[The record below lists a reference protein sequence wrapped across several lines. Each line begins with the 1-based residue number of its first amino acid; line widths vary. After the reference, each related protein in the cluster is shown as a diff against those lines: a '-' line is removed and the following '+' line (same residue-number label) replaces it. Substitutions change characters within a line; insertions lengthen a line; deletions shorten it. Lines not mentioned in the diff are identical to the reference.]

1 MQTTN
6 KKTEYKKEFVK
17 FNRVIIKY
25 NLAKLEC
32 GHSERVNTKSPKD
45 NDINQISKLLLQK
58 QRYKYPE
65 DVREKNLFSTSTES
79 YPHTSL
85 QTYCYYSLV
94 PYYL

>member
-32 GHSERVNTKSPKD
+32 SHSERGNTKSPKD

-85 QTYCYYSLV
+85 QTYCYYYLV